1 MNSRAPFNIGIAGPS
16 CAGKTSLAR
25 KVAELL
31 PGSTTIF
38 GLDSYYHDLS
48 HLPFAERKKFN
59 FDSPEALEDAMLAG
73 HLEQLARGEPIQ
85 RPVYDFPTHTRMR
98 DKFDEVQAGDFLI
111 VEGLFTFHWPQVRR
125 IFDLRVFVHAPDGVC
140 FDRRKVRDIEER
152 GRTLDFVLAQY
163 NETVRPG
170 SESFILPTQQFAHL
184 VISGEQPIEESA
196 RQIYGLVEEKQS
208 ANINRKGR

>member
-1 MNSRAPFNIGIAGPS
+1 MNARAPFNIGIAGPS

-25 KVAELL
+25 RVAELL
-31 PGSTTIF
+31 PGSATLF

-48 HLPFAERKKFN
+48 HLPFSERKKFN

-85 RPVYDFPTHTRMR
+85 RPVYDFPTHTRAR

-111 VEGLFTFHWPQVRR
+111 VEGLFTFHWPQVRS
-125 IFDLRVFVHAPDGVC
+125 IFDLRVFVHAPDRVC

-152 GRTLDFVLAQY
+152 GRTLDFVLTQY

-170 SESFILPTQQFAHL
+170 SENFILPTQQFAHL

-196 RQIYGLVEEKQS
+196 RQIYGLVEAKQAGKQVIS
-208 ANINRKGR
+208 P